1 MSQHEKSRRSL
12 LIYRKIPKHFG
23 KKLIVH
29 NYILDFFA
37 SFLLTLISASIAL
50 PTDELIHTLDKRSN
64 KCPCVFA
71 VADFD
76 LKNSNGPVK
85 GIVTF
90 AQDES
95 GATTITGIFS
105 KGFEDTNATY
115 EYQIKDDCG
124 NVLHDLTKE
133 LNVQLSDDCGTESFR
148 HKFDN
153 INLNCDNNGFLNV
166 QTQGKVPLS
175 KRNCKRDA
183 GGNVVVSR
191 NNEGYSI
198 INIVISIF
206 I

>member
-12 LIYRKIPKHFG
+12 LIYRKIPKHF
-23 KKLIVH
+23 
-29 NYILDFFA
+29 
-37 SFLLTLISASIAL
+37 
-50 PTDELIHTLDKRSN
+50 
-64 KCPCVFA
+64 
-71 VADFD
+71 DFD

-183 GGNVVVSR
+183 GGNVVVTVVLDQAKKLYFDDEDIKIIEKKQSHWSSLHYFDR
-191 NNEGYSI
+191 RKVFSLPYSLL
-198 INIVISIF
+198 NGHDTFNQALNGELQYEYTASF
-206 I
+206 